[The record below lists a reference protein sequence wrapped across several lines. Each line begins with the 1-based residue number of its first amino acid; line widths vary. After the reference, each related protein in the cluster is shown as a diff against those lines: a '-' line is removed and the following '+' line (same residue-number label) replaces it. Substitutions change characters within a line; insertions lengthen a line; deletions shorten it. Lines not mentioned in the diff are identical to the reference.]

1 MHSLS
6 SLALRIDSAKAGQV
20 LGSVATRLLE
30 EFPEAS
36 PEIVRDLLLRAL
48 DSGTVSTRGAAT
60 LAGDGIAGLEIRL
73 DTARIVEFVASA
85 LRAGQGNCVA
95 HGRPLSE
102 LIDVEER
109 QSYPSGAGRPVADE
123 HVPGDT
129 AIPPAPDAI
138 VIGPLDA

>member
-1 MHSLS
+1 MHSRF
-6 SLALRIDSAKAGQV
+6 ALTLRVDSTQAEQA
-20 LGSVATRLLE
+20 LGSLMGRLLE
-30 EFPEAS
+30 KFPEAS
-36 PEIVRDLLLRAL
+36 FDLIHDLLLRAL
-48 DSGTVSTRGAAT
+48 DSGAIGAGCAAT

-73 DTARIVEFVASA
+73 DTARMVEFVASA

-102 LIDVEER
+102 LIGVEER

-129 AIPPAPDAI
+129 ATPPAPDAI

>member
-1 MHSLS
+1 MHSRS
-6 SLALRIDSAKAGQV
+6 ALTLRVDSAQAEQA
-20 LGSVATRLLE
+20 LGSLMGRLLE
-30 EFPEAS
+30 KFPEAS
-36 PEIVRDLLLRAL
+36 FDLIHELLLRAL
-48 DSGTVSTRGAAT
+48 DSGAIGAGCAAT

-129 AIPPAPDAI
+129 ATPPAPDAI